1 MQEKLSSPKTGRPK
15 LFYGWIVVVGCALM
29 MGTSIG
35 LFVNCNGIFIKPVC
49 EDLGFTRGAFTLYAS
64 IASFVGM
71 FMQVVYGNLYQKY
84 PMLPFSR
91 VSIFVVCSCVLGYSF
106 ATKLWHFYA
115 LAILY
120 GLSSTPVLTVTI
132 ASLVSNWFVDK
143 KGLAMGLAYSGSG
156 VTAAIMTPILSSVV
170 QNVGWRWGYRLLA
183 VSGFAVLFV
192 SVFVLLREKPSD
204 MGLSPLNNHAADSLE
219 NVKLLEPVGLSKKQA
234 LKSPEFYMTAF
245 GIAIFGGTTMGT
257 NPHVISYLTDT
268 GYSAATASTVS
279 SIIMVVMIFA
289 KIALGAVFDR
299 IGAALSAIL
308 SGCCMA
314 ASLVS
319 LMLCRGSAF
328 MPFVFAVCFGF
339 GYSIGT
345 VPASFLVIENFG
357 AKEFSAIYS
366 ISSMLSGIFSSF
378 GPSITGALYDVSG
391 SYMIVWPI
399 YLGLI
404 CLAMLSL
411 SLASTWALRKNYNP
425 RAVRPHFGK
434 N

>member
-1 MQEKLSSPKTGRPK
+1 MQEKLSPPATGRPK
-15 LFYGWIVVVGCALM
+15 LFYGWIVVLGCALM

-115 LAILY
+115 LAVLY
-120 GLSSTPVLTVTI
+120 GLLSTPILTVTI

-183 VSGFAVLFV
+183 VTGFAVLFV

-204 MGLSPLNNHAADSLE
+204 MGLTPLDNHSGTSPDA
-219 NVKLLEPVGLSKKQA
+219 KPLEPVGQQTADAAIANDQHPGTKQRCRQLLHGNLNGSLHRGHCIFDGQFLS
-234 LKSPEFYMTAF
+234 LK
-245 GIAIFGGTTMGT
+245 I
-257 NPHVISYLTDT
+257 VIN
-268 GYSAATASTVS
+268 A
-279 SIIMVVMIFA
+279 
-289 KIALGAVFDR
+289 
-299 IGAALSAIL
+299 AALFPGRAHKFRVQF
-308 SGCCMA
+308 A
-314 ASLVS
+314 A
-319 LMLCRGSAF
+319 A
-328 MPFVFAVCFGF
+328 
-339 GYSIGT
+339 
-345 VPASFLVIENFG
+345 
-357 AKEFSAIYS
+357 
-366 ISSMLSGIFSSF
+366 
-378 GPSITGALYDVSG
+378 
-391 SYMIVWPI
+391 
-399 YLGLI
+399 
-404 CLAMLSL
+404 
-411 SLASTWALRKNYNP
+411 
-425 RAVRPHFGK
+425 
-434 N
+434 

>member
-120 GLSSTPVLTVTI
+120 GLASTPVLTVTI

-183 VSGFAVLFV
+183 VTGFAVLFV

-204 MGLSPLNNHAADSLE
+204 MGLTPLDNHSGTSPDA
-219 NVKLLEPVGLSKKQA
+219 KPLEPVGISKKQA

-245 GIAIFGGTTMGT
+245 GIAVFGATTMGT
-257 NPHVISYLTDT
+257 NPHVISCLTDT
-268 GYSAATASTVS
+268 GYSAATASAVS
-279 SIIMVVMIFA
+279 SVVMVVMIFA

-299 IGAALSAIL
+299 VGAARAAIL
-308 SGCCMA
+308 SGLCMA

-319 LMLCRGSAF
+319 IMLCRGSAI

-357 AKEFSAIYS
+357 AREFSAIYS

-378 GPSITGALYDVSG
+378 GPSITGALYDMSG
-391 SYMIVWPI
+391 SYDIVWPI
-399 YLGLI
+399 YLGFI
-404 CLAMLSL
+404 CLAMA
-411 SLASTWALRKNYNP
+411 SLALAANSSLRKNYNP
-425 RAVRPHFGK
+425 RAVRPGAGK
-434 N
+434 H

>member
-1 MQEKLSSPKTGRPK
+1 MQTTKAKKPLY
-15 LFYGWIVVVGCALM
+15 YGWVVVLGC
-29 MGTSIG
+29 SIVIGASTG
-35 LFVNCNGIFIKPVC
+35 LITNCAGIFIKPVT
-49 EDLGFTRGAFTLYAS
+49 ESLNVTRGAFTLYNTMSS
-64 IASFVGM
+64 IASICTV
-71 FMQVVYGNLYQKY
+71 
-84 PMLPFSR
+84 MLWGELFRRFPARRLMLLGSL
-91 VSIFVVCSCVLGYSF
+91 VLSACIFGYSF

-204 MGLSPLNNHAADSLE
+204 MGLSPLNNHDADSLE

-308 SGCCMA
+308 SGCCMV

-357 AKEFSAIYS
+357 AREFSAIYS

-378 GPSITGALYDVSG
+378 GPSITGALYDMSG
-391 SYMIVWPI
+391 SYDIVWPI
-399 YLGLI
+399 YLGFI
-404 CLAMLSL
+404 CLAMA
-411 SLASTWALRKNYNP
+411 SLALAATSALRKNYNP
-425 RAVRPHFGK
+425 RAVRPGAGK
-434 N
+434 H

>member
-1 MQEKLSSPKTGRPK
+1 MQEKLSPPATGRPK
-15 LFYGWIVVVGCALM
+15 LFYGWIVVLGCALM

-115 LAILY
+115 LAVLY
-120 GLSSTPVLTVTI
+120 GLLSTPILTVTI

-183 VSGFAVLFV
+183 VTGFAVLFV

-204 MGLSPLNNHAADSLE
+204 MGLTPLDNHSGTSPDA
-219 NVKLLEPVGLSKKQA
+219 KPLEPVGISKKQA

-245 GIAIFGGTTMGT
+245 GIAVFGATTMGT
-257 NPHVISYLTDT
+257 NPHVISCLTDT
-268 GYSAATASTVS
+268 GYSAATASAVS
-279 SIIMVVMIFA
+279 SVVMVVMIFA

-299 IGAALSAIL
+299 VGAARAAIL
-308 SGCCMA
+308 SGLCMV

-319 LMLCRGSAF
+319 IMLCRGSAI

-345 VPASFLVIENFG
+345 VPASFLVI
-357 AKEFSAIYS
+357 
-366 ISSMLSGIFSSF
+366 
-378 GPSITGALYDVSG
+378 
-391 SYMIVWPI
+391 
-399 YLGLI
+399 
-404 CLAMLSL
+404 
-411 SLASTWALRKNYNP
+411 
-425 RAVRPHFGK
+425 
-434 N
+434 